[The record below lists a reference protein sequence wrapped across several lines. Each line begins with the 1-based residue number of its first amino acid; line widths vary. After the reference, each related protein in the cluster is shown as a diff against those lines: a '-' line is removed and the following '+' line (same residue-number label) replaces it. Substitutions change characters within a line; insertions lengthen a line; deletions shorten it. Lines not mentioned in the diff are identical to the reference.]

1 MPSVP
6 GALPPRM
13 IPELAELKVHIDRV
27 VFAPHLEAPPDR
39 PYPFVY
45 FITIRNDSD
54 KIVTIKGRKWVVTDS
69 QNQTLVVEGEGVVG
83 KYPTLSPG
91 ESFSYNSYHVTG
103 SDSVA
108 RGAFL
113 ALTEDHL
120 PVFAKIPPFALTI
133 PQDYL

>member
-1 MPSVP
+1 MIRE
-6 GALPPRM
+6 LPD
-13 IPELAELKVHIDRV
+13 LKVHVDRV

-45 FITIRNDSD
+45 FITIRNESD
-54 KIVTIKGRKWVVTDS
+54 QTVTVKGRKWVVTDS
-69 QNQTLVVEGEGVVG
+69 FNQTLVVEGEGVVG

-108 RGAFL
+108 QGSFL
-113 ALTEDHL
+113 ALTEENT
-120 PVFAKIPPFALTI
+120 PVFARVPSFALII
-133 PQDYL
+133 PKDYL

>member
-1 MPSVP
+1 MIRE
-6 GALPPRM
+6 LPD
-13 IPELAELKVHIDRV
+13 LKVHVDRV

-45 FITIRNDSD
+45 FITIRNESD
-54 KIVTIKGRKWVVTDS
+54 QTVTVKGRKWVVTDS
-69 QNQTLVVEGEGVVG
+69 FNQTLVVEGEGVVG

-108 RGAFL
+108 QGSFL
-113 ALTEDHL
+113 ALTEEKT
-120 PVFAKIPPFALTI
+120 PVFARVPSFALII
-133 PQDYL
+133 PKDYL